1 MLSLPDHGGGQAR
14 TKNYKMWRGIR
25 ERGNGT
31 EQLEDMC
38 ESSVLRLTGDGIAA
52 DKKLLHM
59 MPNSSQRWE
68 VIVSTA
74 DNKKYLPIK
83 IPQ

>member
-1 MLSLPDHGGGQAR
+1 MEEDSQEPKTTRCGGKSEKEEKLG
-14 TKNYKMWRGIR
+14 K
-25 ERGNGT
+25 ENGT

-38 ESSVLRLTGDGIAA
+38 EGSVLRLTGDGIAA

-74 DNKKYLPIK
+74 DKKNIFP
-83 IPQ
+83 